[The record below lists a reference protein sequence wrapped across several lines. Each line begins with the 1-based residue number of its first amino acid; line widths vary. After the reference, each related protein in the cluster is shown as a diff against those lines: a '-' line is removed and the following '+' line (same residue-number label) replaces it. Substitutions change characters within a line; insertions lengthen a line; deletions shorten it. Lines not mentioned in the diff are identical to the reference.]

1 MNLPAVE
8 AHHGGAGQARAWLVK
23 EMAHAGTKLVE
34 DLDLLRRR
42 MARRECPDHGR
53 ARSRRLALLL
63 GIRRRPHLRRRVTR
77 SRFTLRA
84 GECLRRNHA
93 SQAGRLHRAM
103 ARADP
108 RGYETL

>member
-8 AHHGGAGQARAWLVK
+8 AHHGGAGQARAWLGM
-23 EMAHAGTKLVE
+23 EMAYAGAKLVK

-42 MARRECPDHGR
+42 MAGRECPYHGR
-53 ARSRRLALLL
+53 ARSRRLALLF
-63 GIRRRPHLRRRVTR
+63 GVRWRPHLRRCVAR
-77 SRFTLRA
+77 SRFALRA

-93 SQAGRLHRAM
+93 SQAGRIHRAM